1 MKNPRAVA
9 KRIAEFHNDN
19 VRRSVRK
26 ASTIEEE
33 VIRRVEDAVEDAYE
47 RTAEESI
54 DFNRKLFEIAHTNII
69 TYFELLREL
78 LVVSSPSEV
87 IAVSIKHW
95 ERQVAIYRTQS
106 RELFSLA
113 QKATI
118 ENMGPLG
125 STIGNALVGRFDLS

>member
-1 MKNPRAVA
+1 MKNPKTVA

-19 VRRSVRK
+19 VRRSVTK
-26 ASTIEEE
+26 ASRIEEE

-47 RTAEESI
+47 RTVEESM

-69 TYFELLREL
+69 AYFELLREL
-78 LVVSSPSEV
+78 LVVRLPSEV

-95 ERQVAIYRTQS
+95 ERQVAIYRLQS